1 MESVT
6 ELVFFFPCTL
16 MGTVLHVME
25 PGVKVRENKGSCWP
39 QTLQKADVV
48 KQHDLERIQEP
59 DRGWVLC
66 TLMCPGLLFWFFVFC
81 ACKQLCSRFL
91 ETGVCAD
98 TVYKII
104 LTFKYKY
111 IVFQSNKYTV
121 THQGNYPRPQVD
133 SCVCWSSL
141 ALSLFCSLS
150 LLQSERANWYSSPS
164 TVLLLGFILPRAKW
178 LMTLMTQEEKISS
191 TETELIKRG
200 CCRSVGHTLTCQC
213 VWTGPALSSERSSVG
228 EKSAKSSH
236 QTSDPERGWQFS
248 YSWFLVVL
256 I

>member
-91 ETGVCAD
+91 ETGVCAH

-111 IVFQSNKYTV
+111 IVFQPNKYTV

-150 LLQSERANWYSSPS
+150 LLQSELVFQSFDSVTAGFYFATSKMTNDPDDSGGKNLFHRNW
-164 TVLLLGFILPRAKW
+164 IN
-178 LMTLMTQEEKISS
+178 
-191 TETELIKRG
+191 
-200 CCRSVGHTLTCQC
+200 
-213 VWTGPALSSERSSVG
+213 
-228 EKSAKSSH
+228 
-236 QTSDPERGWQFS
+236 QTS
-248 YSWFLVVL
+248 LL
-256 I
+256 